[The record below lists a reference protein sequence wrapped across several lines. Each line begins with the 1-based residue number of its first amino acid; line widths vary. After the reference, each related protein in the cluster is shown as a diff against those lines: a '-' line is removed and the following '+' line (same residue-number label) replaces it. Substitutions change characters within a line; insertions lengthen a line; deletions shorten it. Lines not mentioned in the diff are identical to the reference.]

1 MHLSPQPNPTGG
13 FAKDFHIKKIDS
25 NSWLAACMVGFEQAG
40 DFVIASTSVSLHK
53 EKKVQLR
60 QAYKAGL
67 TEFIDLLWS
76 NQKLK

>member
-1 MHLSPQPNPTGG
+1 
-13 FAKDFHIKKIDS
+13 
-25 NSWLAACMVGFEQAG
+25 MVGFEQAG